1 MELNIK
7 VKIDSPDILNG
18 LLALADEISKIGVAP
33 KQIVQAV
40 KPDTEDKAK
49 KDIKEEKK
57 EEAPKAITLE
67 EVRSKLTSLSQSGKQ
82 AEVKALIKGFG
93 VAKLTDIPKEKY
105 TELLKAA
112 EEI

>member
-18 LLALADEISKIGVAP
+18 LLALADEISKIGVVPKEVTQAP
-33 KQIVQAV
+33 KEVVQAV
-40 KPDTEDKAK
+40 E
-49 KDIKEEKK
+49 EEKK

-67 EVRSKLTSLSQSGKQ
+67 EVRAKLAGLSQSGKQ
-82 AEVKALIKGFG
+82 AEVKRLIKKFG